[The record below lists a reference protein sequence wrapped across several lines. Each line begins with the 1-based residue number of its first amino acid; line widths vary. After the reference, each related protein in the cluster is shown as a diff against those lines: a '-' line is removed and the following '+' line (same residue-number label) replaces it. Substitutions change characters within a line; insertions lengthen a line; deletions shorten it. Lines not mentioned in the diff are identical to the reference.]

1 LRNNRETIVESRAG
15 FPVWVIALV
24 LIISSAPFFLKQFGV
39 DFGTPIP
46 SIDILPEQHSLQGWI
61 TLTLLE
67 WTAFCLGI
75 FTALL
80 AWVHFKIRR
89 DLGLLVIGVAIFF
102 GACSDAFQTLVA
114 PRIIDGIIDMSN
126 AIPLIWG
133 ISRISSISILLAGV
147 GILVLWV
154 GHKIKK
160 GLPVFIL
167 VCLTFPLLAYGAI
180 HFYVT
185 GDPHSLKL
193 FPEVFVV
200 RLSEIAP
207 LLLYA
212 LAGMFVFPIFRKK
225 DQGYISHS
233 LVLFLIPLASAQLY
247 MVLGSNNQFDH
258 DYYVAHFLKMA
269 ACLLPLSAFVM
280 EIFKGYQEERQIVDS
295 FGLVQKELKKLGG
308 LKKLELDSVGD
319 GVISLDTKGNAI
331 SINPSAQLILG
342 YSEKEF
348 IGKSIHEVVAHMGPG
363 QRHYP
368 KGSHPINLSI
378 ENGHVLRERDGV
390 FIRKDGASF
399 GVEYV
404 STPIQGDEENRGTVI
419 TFREIAE
426 RKLLDGYFYKALQE
440 VSKAREEADLANKS
454 KSLFLSIMSHEIR
467 TPLSAILGYAQ
478 IMQRNP
484 SANSEHNNFVDKIE
498 ASGIHLLELI
508 NDVLDISK
516 IEAGEIELKTADFDL
531 HDLVNGLA
539 LMFKNRCEA
548 KDLEFSVKGIGEK
561 PIYVH
566 GDERKLRQILVNLL
580 GNAVKFTNQGKV
592 DLIMEKGPASHYRFT
607 VVDTGNGISVEDQS
621 ALFEPFKQGKD
632 GLNMGGTGLGLSI
645 SKELAD
651 LMGGEL
657 SVESE
662 LDKGSSF
669 SLALELQSAKS
680 PVQLRLRRSRQVKT
694 LAGKTDLKAL
704 VVDDAE
710 ENRIML
716 CKVLESIGVKVVEA
730 ENGEKAIAKLKE
742 FRPNIIFM
750 DRRMPVMNGEE
761 ATKKIFKEYGPERFK
776 IVGVTA
782 SALAH
787 EQEIMLT
794 AGCSVVIGKPF
805 RIEQIFKCIQDLMG
819 VEYEYQDIRKNPIK
833 SPQKALPLPN
843 DFSDM
848 RIPAQMF
855 LQFKDSIDK
864 GDSSELKKQLAVL
877 AARGDMEKLLETRLS
892 ALAREGDFEGIL
904 ELLEQIPVVGIMHD

>member
-1 LRNNRETIVESRAG
+1 MIENEDTIVESRAG

-24 LIISSAPFFLKQFGV
+24 LIISSTPFFLKQFGV

-46 SIDILPEQHSLQGWI
+46 SIDISPEKHSLQGWI
-61 TLTLLE
+61 TFTLLE

-75 FTALL
+75 FTVLL
-80 AWVHFKIRR
+80 AWVQFKIKR
-89 DLGLLVIGVAIFF
+89 DLGLLIIGVALFF

-114 PRIIDGIIDMSN
+114 PRIIDVSN
-126 AIPLIWG
+126 AIPIIWG
-133 ISRISSISILLAGV
+133 ISRVSSISILLAGV
-147 GILVLWV
+147 GFLVLWG
-154 GHKIKK
+154 GHRIKK
-160 GLPVFIL
+160 GFPVLIL
-167 VCLTFPLLAYGAI
+167 ICLAFPLLAYGAI
-180 HFYVT
+180 HFHAT

-207 LLLYA
+207 LFLYA
-212 LAGMFVFPIFRKK
+212 LAGLFVFPIFRKK

-233 LVLFLIPLASAQLY
+233 LILFLIPLTSAQLY
-247 MVLGSNNQFDH
+247 MVLGSSNQFDH

-269 ACLLPLSAFVM
+269 AFLLPLSAFVM

-295 FGLVQKELKKLGG
+295 FGMVQKELKKLGG

-319 GVISLDTKGNAI
+319 GVFSLDAKGNAI

-348 IGKSIHEVVAHMGPG
+348 IGKPIHEVVAHLGPG
-363 QRHYP
+363 QKLYP
-368 KGSHPINLSI
+368 KGRHPINLSI
-378 ENGHVLRERDGV
+378 ESGQVLRERDGI

-404 STPIQGDEENRGTVI
+404 STPIQGDEEKRGTII
-419 TFREIAE
+419 TFREFAE

-454 KSLFLSIMSHEIR
+454 KSIFLSIMSHEIR

-484 SANSEHNNFVDKIE
+484 SPNSEHNNFVDKIE
-498 ASGIHLLELI
+498 ASGNHLLELI
-508 NDVLDISK
+508 NDILDISK
-516 IEAGEIELKTADFDL
+516 IEAGEIELKQSDFDL
-531 HDLVNGLA
+531 HDLVEGLA

-548 KDLEFSVKGIGEK
+548 KELEFSVKGIGEK

-592 DLIMEKGPASHYRFT
+592 DLIMEMGPTSHYKFT
-607 VVDTGNGISVEDQS
+607 VADTGNGISAEDQS
-621 ALFEPFKQGKD
+621 AIFEPFKQGKD

-680 PVQLRLRRSRQVKT
+680 PVQLRSRRSRQVKT
-694 LAGKTDLKAL
+694 IAGKTDLKAL

-710 ENRIML
+710 ENRVML
-716 CKVLESIGVKVVEA
+716 CKVLESIGIKVMEA

-742 FRPNIIFM
+742 FKPNIIFM

-761 ATKKIFKEYGPERFK
+761 ATKKIFKEYGSERFK

-805 RIEQIFKCIQDLMG
+805 RIEQIFKCIQDLIG
-819 VEYEYQDIRKNPIK
+819 VEYEYQDVQKDRKV
-833 SPQKALPLPN
+833 SPQKPLPELN
-843 DFSDM
+843 EFSDM
-848 RIPAQMF
+848 RIPAKMF
-855 LQFKDSIDK
+855 LQFKDSLDK
-864 GDSSELKKQLAVL
+864 GNSSELKKQLAALGALGVK
-877 AARGDMEKLLETRLS
+877 EKILETRLS

-904 ELLEQIPVVGIMHD
+904 DQLEQIPVVGIMHD